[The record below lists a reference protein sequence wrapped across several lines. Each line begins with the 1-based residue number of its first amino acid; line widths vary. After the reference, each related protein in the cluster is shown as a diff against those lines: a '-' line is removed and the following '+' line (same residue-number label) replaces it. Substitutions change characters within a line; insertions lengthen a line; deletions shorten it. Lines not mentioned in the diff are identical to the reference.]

1 MVKYYGRARQRTGAV
16 NTKQMGL
23 KMAGC
28 APTVGK
34 KGTIIRYQGV
44 RAPCGGA
51 KFACGLNG
59 SRGVWPGSTE
69 PIRYT
74 CRFGVNADWAGQAAV
89 TAYCQPRPIMMGMG
103 CVRNAL
109 PTAAAGGGV
118 GNIWTPRSQ

>member
-16 NTKQMGL
+16 NTKQIGL

-28 APTVGK
+28 PPTVGK
-34 KGTIIRYQGV
+34 QGVILRYQGV

-59 SRGVWPGSTE
+59 RSADGT
-69 PIRYT
+69 RYT
-74 CRFGVNADWAGQAAV
+74 CRFGVNADWAGQQAI
-89 TAYCQPRPIMMGMG
+89 TDYCQPRPIMMGMG

-109 PTAAAGGGV
+109 PTSVRAGGV

>member
-16 NTKQMGL
+16 NTKQIGL

-28 APTVGK
+28 PPTVGK
-34 KGTIIRYQGV
+34 QGVILRYQGV
-44 RAPCGGA
+44 RVPCGGA

-59 SRGVWPGSTE
+59 SSGHYPDGS
-69 PIRYT
+69 PVRYT
-74 CRFGVNADWAGQAAV
+74 CRFGVNADWAGQQAI
-89 TAYCQPRPIMMGMG
+89 TDYCQPRPIMMGMG

-109 PTAAAGGGV
+109 PTSVRAGGV

>member
-16 NTKQMGL
+16 NTKQIGL

-28 APTVGK
+28 PPTVGK
-34 KGTIIRYQGV
+34 KGTILRYQGV

-59 SRGVWPGSTE
+59 ASGGQ
-69 PIRYT
+69 RYT
-74 CRFGVNADWAGQAAV
+74 CRFGVNASWAGQQAI
-89 TAYCQPRPIMMGMG
+89 TDYCQPRPIAALGANG
-103 CVRNAL
+103 PCVANA
-109 PTAAAGGGV
+109 PRSAVRAGGV